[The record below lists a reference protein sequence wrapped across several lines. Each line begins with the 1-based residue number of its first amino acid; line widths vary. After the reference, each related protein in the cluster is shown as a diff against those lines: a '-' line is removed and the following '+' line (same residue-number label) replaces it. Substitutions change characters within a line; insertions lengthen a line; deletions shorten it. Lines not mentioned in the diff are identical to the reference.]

1 MRHGLRGR
9 RGGGVAER
17 HEAEQGAARTACA
30 LKWGGASV
38 ARHREAA
45 ARQQGSELA
54 ERRSE
59 RTHGALKCL
68 RARRAKR
75 GGSVRE
81 REKRERK
88 GVEREKRKSAV

>member
-1 MRHGLRGR
+1 MRGC

-30 LKWGGASV
+30 LKWGGASA

-54 ERRSE
+54 AAAQR
-59 RTHGALKCL
+59 ALG
-68 RARRAKR
+68 RRAQVPTR
-75 GGSVRE
+75 AQSREGRVSEGE
-81 REKRERK
+81 REKREK
-88 GVEREKRKSAV
+88 GSGERERKSAV